1 MPWRFASLLTN
12 LPSAYLGAQLKDGL
26 VVMVIG
32 MLVVFL
38 FLIILIGATKAMSK
52 IVGKFVKPEEPK
64 KKVAAAPVATVK
76 DDDAKIAAAIAA
88 AVDQTR

>member
-1 MPWRFASLLTN
+1 MLALLTN

-38 FLIILIGATKAMSK
+38 FLVILIVATKAMSK
-52 IVGKFVKPEEPK
+52 IVGKFAKPEEPK
-64 KKVAAAPVATVK
+64 KKVAAAPMATVK

>member
-1 MPWRFASLLTN
+1 MLALLTN

-38 FLIILIGATKAMSK
+38 FLIILIVATKAMSK

-76 DDDAKIAAAIAA
+76 
-88 AVDQTR
+88 

>member
-1 MPWRFASLLTN
+1 MLALLTN
-12 LPSAYLGAQLKDGL
+12 LPSAYLSAQLKDGL
-26 VVMVIG
+26 VVMVLG

>member
-1 MPWRFASLLTN
+1 M
-12 LPSAYLGAQLKDGL
+12 
-26 VVMVIG
+26 
-32 MLVVFL
+32 VFL

>member
-1 MPWRFASLLTN
+1 MLALLTN

-26 VVMVIG
+26 VVMVSG

-38 FLIILIGATKAMSK
+38 FLVILIGATKAMSK

>member
-1 MPWRFASLLTN
+1 MLALLTN

-38 FLIILIGATKAMSK
+38 FLIILIVATKAMSK
-52 IVGKFVKPEEPK
+52 IVGKFAKPEEPK

>member
-1 MPWRFASLLTN
+1 MLALLTN

-64 KKVAAAPVATVK
+64 KNVAAAPVATVK

>member
-1 MPWRFASLLTN
+1 MLALLTN

-38 FLIILIGATKAMSK
+38 FIIILIGATKAMSK

>member
-1 MPWRFASLLTN
+1 MLALLTN

-76 DDDAKIAAAIAA
+76 DDDAKIAAAIAD